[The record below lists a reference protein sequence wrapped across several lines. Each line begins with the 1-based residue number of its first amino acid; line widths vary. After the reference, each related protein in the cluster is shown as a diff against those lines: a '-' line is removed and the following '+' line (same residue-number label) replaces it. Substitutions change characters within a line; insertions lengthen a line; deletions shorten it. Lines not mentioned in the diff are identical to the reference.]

1 MESMYSV
8 CRLVLIIIHM
18 RVLGL
23 FLNCLVNSEKKPL
36 FFLIKNQ
43 FYNSRGKKVSEN
55 EYMGG
60 GGDTCNYEQIFSS
73 NLESDCNLQ
82 YLN

>member
-1 MESMYSV
+1 M
-8 CRLVLIIIHM
+8 
-18 RVLGL
+18 
-23 FLNCLVNSEKKPL
+23 PL
-36 FFLIKNQ
+36 SFN
-43 FYNSRGKKVSEN
+43 YNSYACSWIVSKLPGQQWKETSIFFKLKDRIKTNFKTQGGKKFQRMN
-55 EYMGG
+55 TWG